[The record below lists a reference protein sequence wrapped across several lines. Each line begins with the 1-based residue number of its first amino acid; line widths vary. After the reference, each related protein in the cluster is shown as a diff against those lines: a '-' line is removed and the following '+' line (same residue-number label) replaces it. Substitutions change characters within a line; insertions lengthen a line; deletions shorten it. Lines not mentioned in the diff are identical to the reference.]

1 MIASEEAILPK
12 SQLSLRLTFD
22 VVRNVTSTCFNAY
35 VRKLLLT
42 SSAFEQYSTLLSS
55 LNPIFISLNLLS
67 IVFFGLDSFFA
78 GQNDRSHRNKTYSN
92 PFGSVDDF
100 GFGFAVVLRISMTRY
115 FFPTYSQRQLFL
127 TFWFVNYTGA
137 EAANGSLCIFIFNDH
152 LLLLDHCPF
161 ANNHVAL
168 QLRNLLLL
176 VGILFMI
183 STPLAYI
190 CKESSSIECNDEHK
204 SFHYC
209 QKNWKGLFT
218 LNTNVSVT
226 PTFKTLTFVIL
237 NYNLFDGV

>member
-1 MIASEEAILPK
+1 MIASAEVFLPK

-22 VVRNVTSTCFNAY
+22 VVRNVTSTCFNPYY

-55 LNPIFISLNLLS
+55 FNPIFISLNLLS

-190 CKESSSIECNDEHK
+190 CKESSSIECNNEYWVISLVLVPIFIK
-204 SFHYC
+204 LYNS
-209 QKNWKGLFT
+209 
-218 LNTNVSVT
+218 TNST
-226 PTFKTLTFVIL
+226 YLDT
-237 NYNLFDGV
+237 

>member
-1 MIASEEAILPK
+1 MIASAEVFLPK
-12 SQLSLRLTFD
+12 SQLPLRLTFD
-22 VVRNVTSTCFNAY
+22 VVRNVSSTCINAY
-35 VRKLLLT
+35 VRKCQ
-42 SSAFEQYSTLLSS
+42 AFEQYSTPLNSF
-55 LNPIFISLNLLS
+55 NPIFISLNLLS
-67 IVFFGLDSFFA
+67 IVFSGLDSFFA
-78 GQNDRSHRNKTYSN
+78 GQNDRSQTNKTYSN

-183 STPLAYI
+183 STPLAHI
-190 CKESSSIECNDEHK
+190 CKESSSIECNALHMSDFPCFSSHV
-204 SFHYC
+204 Y
-209 QKNWKGLFT
+209 Q
-218 LNTNVSVT
+218 
-226 PTFKTLTFVIL
+226 IL
-237 NYNLFDGV
+237 QTYLDT